1 MNLAYPGSQHIF
13 DVSLEL
19 LPLTLAAQT
28 QLPAVS
34 RVPYGHAWS

>member
-28 QLPAVS
+28 PLPAVS